1 MDKLNSS
8 SYCVKCVLK
17 HTIHLKPNE
26 IKKGFNIKEVLKNQ
40 LINKVGDRCVKDGYV
55 VGDSIEI
62 IKYSIGEL
70 CTAHFTGDIRFSI
83 LYTAL
88 IYNPSEKDQLT
99 CKIINK
105 NKMGILAEAGVGNP
119 APISIL
125 LSKQHHPE
133 KDIFKDLDVGKTIH
147 ITVIGKRYELNDKQ
161 IFVIGK
167 LINSSNLAGGA
178 KISITEKMSKE
189 DLNHLLVSP
198 WLTNGL
204 PQDIN
209 FNKDLP
215 EDITNK
221 FKKIVNRLYEIE
233 NWEDFSY
240 EEKVAKFFNESNYSP
255 LFSDVA
261 ANAIVNMGK
270 GIDAWYTI
278 SNKERDEFMEFQI
291 DNDNNTNTYTPYM
304 TGLYASKSSG
314 IDIPKKSEE
323 SSDEAI
329 TDDGDISEIEDSDI
343 DSDAEEGE
351 EREKLKIRYINI

>member
-17 HTIHLKPNE
+17 HNIHLKPNE

-70 CTAHFTGDIRFSI
+70 CTSHFTGDIRFSI

-133 KDIFKDLDVGKTIH
+133 KDIFKDLDVGKIIH

-178 KISITEKMSKE
+178 KISITKKMSKE

-204 PQDIN
+204 PKEIN

-215 EDITNK
+215 EEITNK

-233 NWEDFSY
+233 NWEDFTY

-261 ANAIVNMGK
+261 ANAIVNMGE
-270 GIDAWYTI
+270 GIDAWYKI
-278 SNKERDEFMEFQI
+278 SNKNRDEFMELQI

-304 TGLYASKSSG
+304 TGLYSSEKSGKDIKSKKE
-314 IDIPKKSEE
+314 D

-329 TDDGDISEIEDSDI
+329 TDDDDISEIDSVI
-343 DSDAEEGE
+343 DSDEEDTE
-351 EREKLKIRYINI
+351 EDKLKIRLISL